1 MIDDAELVRTVRR
14 LQDRQ
19 ELRDLTVRYCRAM
32 DDSDWSALRA
42 LFADRPEAAGGEGG
56 DETVS
61 RLRSVRSTYGRTI
74 HTPHGQLVEF
84 SDEDHATG
92 LVPAHAELA
101 ISGETVVCAM
111 RYYDDY
117 VRQPDGWRFARRQ
130 IKFGYALPWPTLGGA
145 LTDDLPVRR
154 PGTQPA
160 PPDPFPGAVGWLE
173 REAPV
178 RS

>member
-1 MIDDAELVRTVRR
+1 MADADLARAVRR

-32 DDSDWSALRA
+32 DDSDWATLRT
-42 LFADRPEAAGGEGG
+42 LFADRPEVPGGETG
-56 DETVS
+56 DATVA

-84 SDEDHATG
+84 ADDDHATG

-101 ISGETVVCAM
+101 VQGETVHCAM

-117 VRQPDGWRFARRQ
+117 VRQDGGWRFARRQ
-130 IKFGYALPWPTLGGA
+130 IKFSYALPWARLPGA
-145 LTDDLPVRR
+145 LTDDLPVHR
-154 PGTQPA
+154 PGTEAA
-160 PPDPFPGAVGWLE
+160 PPDRFPA
-173 REAPV
+173 
-178 RS
+178 